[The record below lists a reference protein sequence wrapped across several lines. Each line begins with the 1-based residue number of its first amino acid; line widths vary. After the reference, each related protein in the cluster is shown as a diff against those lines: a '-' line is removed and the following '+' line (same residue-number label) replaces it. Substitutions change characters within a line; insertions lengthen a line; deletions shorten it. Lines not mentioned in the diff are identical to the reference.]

1 MYKHRFDP
9 ISFVFGLG
17 FVALA
22 LLFTLPADPWDIY
35 FGGVTLGWVWPLVII
50 GAGVALLAPM
60 VRQATGPV
68 PETDLEI
75 GSDIDFDTDTAD

>member
-60 VRQATGPV
+60 IRQTRGAV
-68 PETDLEI
+68 VETDLET
-75 GSDIDFDTDTAD
+75 GADIDLDTDTPY

>member
-22 LLFTLPADPWDIY
+22 LLFTLPADPWDVY
-35 FGGVTLGWVWPLVII
+35 FGGVTLGWLWPLVII
-50 GAGVALLAPM
+50 GAGVALLAP
-60 VRQATGPV
+60 VLRPARASVSDPGFE
-68 PETDLEI
+68 PENETLTD
-75 GSDIDFDTDTAD
+75 DDTRD

>member
-35 FGGVTLGWVWPLVII
+35 FGGVLPLGWVWPLLII
-50 GAGVALLAPM
+50 GAGAALLAPIL
-60 VRQATGPV
+60 RQPAEALSDPV
-68 PETDLEI
+68 PETEDD
-75 GSDIDFDTDTAD
+75 SDVAIVD